1 MLKLRLYEIGNGV
14 MNLSCLTIH
23 NSIHSFRFHSAYNRF
38 QTSGKTYSVTRMQH
52 LGMIGLVKIIAT
64 NLICNVF
71 NFRASFGFY
80 LDTFALSYLLAFS
93 FLIAAG
99 WMFIIGRAMAIPP
112 HLPFESFV
120 EECNTGYKITLI
132 CWVFLFCEMFQNILF
147 SWNQVYI

>member
-71 NFRASFGFY
+71 NFLASFGFY
-80 LDTFALSYLLAFS
+80 LDTFALSYLLAFR

-99 WMFIIGRAMAIPP
+99 WMFIIGRAMALPP
-112 HLPFESFV
+112 
-120 EECNTGYKITLI
+120 I
-132 CWVFLFCEMFQNILF
+132 CPLNPLLKNVTQATR
-147 SWNQVYI
+147 